1 MALSLNKVGGSAL
14 AKMEDLNSE
23 KQIRVKEKNA
33 LDEETYTNVSIF
45 WFFYSYLY
53 YIYTAF
59 ESSGVR
65 SPVTQII
72 HGAPAYHFLSGRPAH

>member
-33 LDEETYTNVSIF
+33 LDEETYTNVSMARPHII
-45 WFFYSYLY
+45 SCPDDLL
-53 YIYTAF
+53 I
-59 ESSGVR
+59 SSFI
-65 SPVTQII
+65 P
-72 HGAPAYHFLSGRPAH
+72 